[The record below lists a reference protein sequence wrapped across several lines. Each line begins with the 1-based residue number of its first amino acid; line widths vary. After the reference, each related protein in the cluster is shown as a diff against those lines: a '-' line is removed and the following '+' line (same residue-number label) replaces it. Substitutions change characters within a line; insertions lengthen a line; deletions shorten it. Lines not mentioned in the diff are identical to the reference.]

1 VLVTDL
7 ALGDDLC
14 HDLGLGLTLLPIPL
28 IGRLGTTMEAQTFEN
43 PFQNSFP
50 FEIETRFRKG
60 GLAVSPIKGA
70 NVFP

>member
-1 VLVTDL
+1 MLVTDL